1 MRVRASIAFIGLVVS
16 VSLFAPGAR
25 SAPPAPSGESRLPA
39 ALLERLSWSD
49 DPSQLASLLG
59 LKTLHGRPVSDA
71 PASVLLRRVPRTFGP
86 TFSRTFDRTA
96 TLAAA
101 DVSSVPD
108 VPIGTNPSLTE
119 TRPSVAASPSELRV
133 VVAAYG
139 GFVYP
144 DAPTRRCAVVRSV
157 DGGRTFG
164 PPVFLLRL
172 GPTSACN
179 DPVLAWSPNGQ
190 RLYAAYRDFKG
201 GTEMLSPGPNGEIR
215 YRPYADDDVVVSRS
229 LDGGLTWSSPVL
241 ALDADPWS
249 YVVTCTPGVSICDIT
264 DVDPGSSFER
274 PSISTPLDGVGNQV
288 YVTATRFAEQDLTV
302 PPTAIA
308 FGRSDNGGQSWS
320 ATEIL
325 DAGEAELPILVQGAR
340 AAGGRG
346 GEVLVAWYHSGDDG
360 HLVGDFEIRVRRSL
374 TNGRTWGP
382 VVVAARDASET
393 GRDLGPFDYY
403 KQWWPTMFP
412 DVAVDRSGRAHI
424 VYGHDP
430 EAGNATAEEGDVRYV
445 TSRRTPWTEWSA
457 PITLNDDGPG
467 RAQGY
472 ASLTVRHQ
480 GRQSVA
486 DVVWEDTR
494 LTGDLP
500 VVGSP
505 AFSSPNQFYD
515 IYHTRWLR
523 AVGGGSWSVNQRVS
537 DVSSR
542 QDRAMSGGRTAVTAN
557 DLVLFG
563 VWTDRRTIS
572 SVDNRKQDVA
582 GSRVQPLP

>member
-1 MRVRASIAFIGLVVS
+1 MVDAGRGPRRRPLVLRGRRA
-16 VSLFAPGAR
+16 
-25 SAPPAPSGESRLPA
+25 
-39 ALLERLSWSD
+39 
-49 DPSQLASLLG
+49 
-59 LKTLHGRPVSDA
+59 
-71 PASVLLRRVPRTFGP
+71 PR
-86 TFSRTFDRTA
+86 
-96 TLAAA
+96 
-101 DVSSVPD
+101 
-108 VPIGTNPSLTE
+108 
-119 TRPSVAASPSELRV
+119 
-133 VVAAYG
+133 
-139 GFVYP
+139 
-144 DAPTRRCAVVRSV
+144 
-157 DGGRTFG
+157 
-164 PPVFLLRL
+164 
-172 GPTSACN
+172 
-179 DPVLAWSPNGQ
+179 
-190 RLYAAYRDFKG
+190 
-201 GTEMLSPGPNGEIR
+201 
-215 YRPYADDDVVVSRS
+215 
-229 LDGGLTWSSPVL
+229 
-241 ALDADPWS
+241 
-249 YVVTCTPGVSICDIT
+249 GVSTRDVT

-288 YVTATRFAEQDLTV
+288 YVTATRFAEEDPTL

-320 ATEIL
+320 ATEVL
-325 DAGEAELPILVQGAR
+325 DAGDAEPLPILVQGAR

-382 VVVAARDASET
+382 MVVAARDATET
-393 GRDLGPFDYY
+393 GRDLGPLDYY

-430 EAGNATAEEGDVRYV
+430 EAGNTTAEEGDVRYV

-523 AVGGGSWSVNQRVS
+523 AVGGLLVREPAGERCLVASGPRDERGPDGRHRERSRALRGVDRPAGHLVRRQPEAGRRRQPGPAPALSLAYRTNDSRREASESGIEEARGVARR
-537 DVSSR
+537 SSR
-542 QDRAMSGGRTAVTAN
+542 GRPR
-557 DLVLFG
+557 G
-563 VWTDRRTIS
+563 SSRRRS
-572 SVDNRKQDVA
+572 
-582 GSRVQPLP
+582 

>member
-1 MRVRASIAFIGLVVS
+1 MRARASVAFIGLVVF

-25 SAPPAPSGESRLPA
+25 SAPPAPSEESRLPA

-59 LKTLHGRPVSDA
+59 LKTFRGRPVSDA
-71 PASVLLRRVPRTFGP
+71 PASVLLRRVPRTFG
-86 TFSRTFDRTA
+86 RTFGRTA
-96 TLAAA
+96 ALAAA

-108 VPIGTNPSLTE
+108 VAVGTDPSLTE

-144 DAPTRRCAVVRSV
+144 VTPTQRCAVVRSV

-164 PPVFLLRL
+164 PPVFLPRL
-172 GPTSACN
+172 GPSSACN

-201 GTEMLSPGPNGEIR
+201 GTLPLDPTPEGATR
-215 YRPYADDDVVVSRS
+215 FRPFGDDDVVVSRS
-229 LDGGLTWSSPVL
+229 LNGGLTWSTPVV
-241 ALDADPWS
+241 ALDADPWA
-249 YVVTCTPGVSICDIT
+249 YTVECTPGIFPCDIT
-264 DVDPGSSFER
+264 DVDPGSTFER

-288 YVTATRFAEQDLTV
+288 YVTATRFAEQDPTIA
-302 PPTAIA
+302 PTAIA

-320 ATEIL
+320 AIEVL
-325 DAGEAELPILVQGAR
+325 DEGSEEPLPILVQGAR

-346 GEVLVAWYHSGDDG
+346 GEVLVAWYHSGNDG
-360 HLVGDFEIRVRRSL
+360 HLVGSFEIRARRSL

-382 VVVAARDASET
+382 VVVAASDANET
-393 GRDLGPFDYY
+393 GRDLGPFDFY

-430 EAGNATAEEGDVRYV
+430 EPGNATAEEGDVRYV

-486 DVVWEDTR
+486 DVIWEDTR
-494 LTGDLP
+494 LTGELP

-505 AFSSPNQFYD
+505 AFSSPNQSYD
-515 IYHTRWLR
+515 IYHARWVR
-523 AVGGGSWSVNQRVS
+523 AVGGGSWSANQRVS
-537 DVSSR
+537 DRSSL

-557 DLVLFG
+557 GLVLFA
-563 VWTDRRTIS
+563 VWTDRRTIL

-582 GSRVQPLP
+582 GSRVQPLLP